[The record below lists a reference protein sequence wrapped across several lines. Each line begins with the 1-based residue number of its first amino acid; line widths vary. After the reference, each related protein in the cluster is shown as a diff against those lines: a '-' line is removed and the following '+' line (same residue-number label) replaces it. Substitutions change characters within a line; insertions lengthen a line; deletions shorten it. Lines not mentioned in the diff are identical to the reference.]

1 MKRFVIVLLCLLII
15 PFAAFV
21 DDEYNSYLDSLDL
34 SAFNELPDETSELLE
49 ELGIADFDYESISD
63 ISLGSVFEHIYNVVV
78 NKADGPLK
86 TGIMIICF
94 VIISSFF
101 KAFSN
106 ELYSRNASFY
116 STITT
121 LIIAIFL
128 VTRLT
133 DCISICC
140 STIELCANFAYAFF
154 PTFCVIVATGGGA
167 VTSMSV
173 NTTLLSLAQGLNA
186 ISQIVFIPA
195 SNCFLA
201 VSICSSL
208 RKELNLNSI
217 ITFLK
222 KVITMGISILSAMF
236 VSVLTLKTAV
246 ASRTDALGL
255 RSIRFAINTVV
266 PVIGSSISEGLL
278 SIQSYSGLIKTSVG
292 VVGIIAVALIFLPA
306 LIEVVLWRGVLFVAG
321 LCSGVFDDEASGKVI
336 SCFTDMLLIINV
348 ILILS
353 MVTTIISIGIL
364 IAAKTGV

>member
-1 MKRFVIVLLCLLII
+1 MKRFLIVLIALLII
-15 PFAAFV
+15 PFAAYA
-21 DDEYNSYLDSLDL
+21 DEEYNSYLESFDL
-34 SAFNELPDETSELLE
+34 SAFDELPDETNKLLE
-49 ELGIADFDYESISD
+49 ELGIADFDYENISSISL
-63 ISLGSVFEHIYNVVV
+63 STLFEHIYNVATDR
-78 NKADGPLK
+78 ADGALR

-101 KAFSN
+101 KAFNN
-106 ELYSRNASFY
+106 ELYSNNASFY

-121 LIIAIFL
+121 LIISIFL

-154 PTFCVIVATGGGA
+154 PVFCVIVATGGGA
-167 VTSMSV
+167 ITSMSV

-195 SNCFLA
+195 TNCFLA

-208 RKELNLNSI
+208 RKELNLNGI
-217 ITFLK
+217 ITFFK

-246 ASRTDALGL
+246 ASRTDVLGI

-266 PVIGSSISEGLL
+266 PVIGNSISEGLL

-306 LIEVVLWRGVLFVAG
+306 LVEVVIWRGVLFVAG
-321 LCSGVFDDEASGKVI
+321 LCSGVFDDEASNKVI
-336 SCFTDMLLIINV
+336 NCFTDMLLIINV

-364 IAAKTGV
+364 IAAKTGA

>member
-1 MKRFVIVLLCLLII
+1 MKRFLIVLLCLVIV
-15 PFAAFV
+15 PFSAYA
-21 DDEYNSYLDSLDL
+21 DEEYDSYIESFDL
-34 SAFNELPDETSELLE
+34 SAFSELPDEATHLLE
-49 ELGIADFDYESISD
+49 DLGIADFDYESISD
-63 ISLGSVFEHIYNVVV
+63 ISLGSIFEHIYNVIV
-78 NKADGPLK
+78 NRANGPLK
-86 TGIMIICF
+86 SGIMIICF
-94 VIISSFF
+94 VILSSFF

-106 ELYSRNASFY
+106 ELYRNDSSFY

-140 STIELCANFAYAFF
+140 STIELCANFAFAFF
-154 PTFCVIVATGGGA
+154 PVFCVIVATGGGA
-167 VTSMSV
+167 LTSISV
-173 NTTLLSLAQGLNA
+173 NTMLLSLAQGLNA

-195 SNCFLA
+195 SNSFLA

-208 RKELNLNSI
+208 RNELNLNGVVTFFKKI
-217 ITFLK
+217 IT
-222 KVITMGISILSAMF
+222 MSISVLSAMF

-266 PVIGSSISEGLL
+266 PVIGNSISEGLL

-306 LIEVVLWRGVLFVAG
+306 LIEVVLWRGALFVAG
-321 LCSGVFDDEASGKVI
+321 LCAGVFDDEASSKVI
-336 SCFTDMLLIINV
+336 NCFTDMLLIINV